1 MRIFAILYNSISI
14 HLLPQTE
21 RTKAECMN
29 THTKSQTPMLSEV
42 DIERLVQMKRRQRF
56 VEYVGLISLQ
66 GFLAAGLLHAT
77 HQYEALLAIP
87 VSFGMAWMLA
97 VAREERRTLDQHNTR
112 RLLGDTI
119 ESFGLALSVAVFV
132 ITARFWG
139 VKLSLIMTYLAV
151 ITMLYFLGSFTSETV
166 WLSRIFPTLAFENKL
181 NYLKNLN
188 RSIIFPY
195 NLHYLRSILRNNN
208 SRRNMF

>member
-1 MRIFAILYNSISI
+1 
-14 HLLPQTE
+14 
-21 RTKAECMN
+21 MN
-29 THTKSQTPMLSEV
+29 TAAQTQRPMLSEA

-77 HQYEALLAIP
+77 HEYEALMAVP
-87 VSFGMAWMLA
+87 VSFGLAWMLTS
-97 VAREERRTLDQHNTR
+97 AREERRTLDQHNTR

-139 VKLSLIMTYLAV
+139 VKVSLIMTYLAV
-151 ITMLYFLGSFTSETV
+151 ITLLYFLGSFVSETV
-166 WLSRIFPTLAFENKL
+166 WWSRIFPNLAFDHKV

-195 NLHYLRSILRNNN
+195 NISYLRSILRSNR
-208 SRRNMF
+208 SDK

>member
-1 MRIFAILYNSISI
+1 
-14 HLLPQTE
+14 
-21 RTKAECMN
+21 MN
-29 THTKSQTPMLSEV
+29 TQNTRIPPSLKMLSEA
-42 DIERLVQMKRRQRF
+42 DIERLAAMKRRQRF

-77 HQYEALLAIP
+77 HETEALLAAP
-87 VSFGMAWMLA
+87 VSFGLAWMLTNS
-97 VAREERRTLDQHNTR
+97 REERRTLDQHNTR

-132 ITARFWG
+132 ITARYFG
-139 VKLSLIMTYLAV
+139 VKVSLMMTYLSV
-151 ITMLYFLGSFTSETV
+151 MTLLFFFGSFVSETV
-166 WLSRIFPTLAFENKL
+166 WFSRMFPHLAFENKL

-195 NLHYLRSILRNNN
+195 NVSYLRSILR
-208 SRRNMF
+208 SGKRNF

>member
-1 MRIFAILYNSISI
+1 
-14 HLLPQTE
+14 
-21 RTKAECMN
+21 MN
-29 THTKSQTPMLSEV
+29 THTKLQTPLLSEA

-66 GFLAAGLLHAT
+66 GFLAVGLLQAT
-77 HQYEALLAIP
+77 HQYEALLAVP
-87 VSFGMAWMLA
+87 VSFGMAWMLT
-97 VAREERRTLDQHNTR
+97 VAREERRTLDQHNTG

-151 ITMLYFLGSFTSETV
+151 IMMLYFLGSFTSETV
-166 WLSRIFPTLAFENKL
+166 WLSRVFPHLTFENKL

-195 NLHYLRSILRNNN
+195 NLHYLRSILRSNN
-208 SRRNMF
+208 SRRNMR

>member
-1 MRIFAILYNSISI
+1 
-14 HLLPQTE
+14 
-21 RTKAECMN
+21 MN
-29 THTKSQTPMLSEV
+29 MPTSTNAPMLSEV
-42 DIERLVQMKRRQRF
+42 DVERLVQQKRRQRF

-77 HQYEALLAIP
+77 HEYEALLAAPI
-87 VSFGMAWMLA
+87 SFGFAWLLA
-97 VAREERRTLDQHNTR
+97 TSREERRTLDQHDTR

-132 ITARFWG
+132 IAARFWG
-139 VKLSLIMTYLAV
+139 VKVSLIMTYLAV
-151 ITMLYFLGSFTSETV
+151 TVMLYFLGSFVSETI
-166 WLSRIFPTLAFENKL
+166 WLSRIFPNIAFEKKL

-195 NLHYLRSILRNNN
+195 NLGYLRSVLRNGT
-208 SRRNMF
+208 SRRNIF